1 MKKLKNA
8 FRTRQEILKLKIK
21 NLKKQIKAQMLI
33 TSLDDEDEVIEIERL
48 EDLLSAMQEEYEL
61 CKLNS

>member
-1 MKKLKNA
+1 MKKLTNA

-33 TSLDDEDEVIEIERL
+33 TSLEDEDEVIEIERL
-48 EDLLSAMQEEYEL
+48 EDLLSAMQEEYDL

>member
-1 MKKLKNA
+1 
-8 FRTRQEILKLKIK
+8 
-21 NLKKQIKAQMLI
+21 MLI